1 MASESPSSAR
11 KVVVHLR
18 ATGDAPILKQA
29 KFKIPGTDK
38 FAKVIEFLRRQLH
51 RDTLFVYVN
60 SAFSPNPDELVID
73 LYNSIQEVTLFSLLE
88 LLQSSYIYLVLGT
101 LLPILHDLKLCSS
114 DSNSLPYKGAHVAF
128 RSKILMETVRG
139 FESKSDKIKIF
150 MLVSNV
156 ECPLHLDQ
164 VLEKLLMRFE
174 HSSYLP
180 GCSVS
185 RRDSDFTTEDV
196 WRIQIVQVLKNE
208 CFVVLDPFPYALV
221 HHGMDFP
228 RVQDKKE
235 GQCFEIPKA
244 AVQPRTGIQL
254 KRVCHPSFPTW
265 VPGKQS

>member
-1 MASESPSSAR
+1 MASESQALHV
-11 KVVVHLR
+11 KVGSFVVHLR

-101 LLPILHDLKLCSS
+101 LLPILHDLKLCSR
-114 DSNSLPYKGAHVAF
+114 AHVAC

-164 VLEKLLMRFE
+164 VLEKLLMQFE

-196 WRIQIVQVLKNE
+196 WRIQIVQ
-208 CFVVLDPFPYALV
+208 
-221 HHGMDFP
+221 
-228 RVQDKKE
+228 E

-254 KRVCHPSFPTW
+254 KRVCHLVSQLGCLGNKAEQPILEL
-265 VPGKQS
+265 G